1 MSFLLFAILVNDDKV
16 LSDIPVQIEK
26 EFALNWFLASKTE
39 KLFIS
44 ILLAPLN
51 YYFYIRSFFER
62 DIIISKL
69 IK

>member
-44 ILLAPLN
+44 I
-51 YYFYIRSFFER
+51 
-62 DIIISKL
+62 
-69 IK
+69 